1 MEKLLIVNAD
11 DFGLCKGQS
20 FGIIE
25 AFRNGIVSSTTAM
38 MNCAAIY
45 HAAELSKQ
53 NPDLPVG
60 MHFVLTY
67 GKPLTAMP
75 SLVDANGELG
85 KWLWQRAEAGELNLN
100 EIAQELAAQFD
111 KFVAVFGRLPTHI
124 DSHHHVHMLPQIY
137 PLIESFAR
145 EKGVALRIDRNE
157 VQQQGILL
165 NKPRSTEWFDAGF
178 YGEQLS
184 EQSFLQLLDHADQQG
199 INSLEVM
206 CHPAFVDKILMT
218 SGYCYPRLTELDVLT
233 SPTLKQTI
241 KQRGYRLGS
250 YLDC

>member
-20 FGIIE
+20 YGIIE
-25 AFRNGIVSSTTAM
+25 AFRHGIVSSTTAM
-38 MNCAAIY
+38 MNCADIY

-53 NPDLPVG
+53 NPTLPVG

-67 GKPLTAMP
+67 GRPLTAMP
-75 SLVDANGELG
+75 SLVDAKGELG
-85 KWLWQRAEAGELNLN
+85 KWLWARAEAGELNLD

-111 KFVAVFGRLPTHI
+111 KFVAVFGRPPTHI

-137 PLIESFAR
+137 PLIESFAH
-145 EKGVALRIDRNE
+145 EKSLPLRIDRHE
-157 VQQQGILL
+157 VQQQNRVL

-178 YGEQLS
+178 YGEDLT
-184 EQSFLQLLDHADQQG
+184 EQSFLQRLDYADQHN
-199 INSLEVM
+199 INSVEVM
-206 CHPAFVDKILMT
+206 CHPAFIDKILMT
-218 SGYCYPRLTELDVLT
+218 SGYCYPRLTELEVLT
-233 SPTLKQTI
+233 SPSLKQI
-241 KQRGYRLGS
+241 IADRGYRLGS